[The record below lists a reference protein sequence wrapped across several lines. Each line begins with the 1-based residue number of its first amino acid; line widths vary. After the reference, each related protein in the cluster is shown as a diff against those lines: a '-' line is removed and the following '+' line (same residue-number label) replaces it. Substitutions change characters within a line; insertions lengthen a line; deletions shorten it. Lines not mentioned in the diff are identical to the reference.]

1 MTKVGNVRQLPP
13 SAPPETGKGTLYISP
28 GDKAP
33 WNCLWDLW
41 RSGKTSGL

>member
-28 GDKAP
+28 GDEAP
-33 WNCLWDLW
+33 WNCPWDLW
-41 RSGKTSGL
+41 RSGKASGL